1 MGRSTKHLQNKSWKN
16 QKLWDAFSFSPEC
29 APAKT
34 SWSIRWH
41 NTLNINTTL
50 RILMISSPTNV
61 IIKFLLKDRIKGI
74 SHRIWI
80 VEKDTGFSWNF
91 HSDFSHFPVKQ
102 KNGNQLWRL
111 SFTSQSNNRQLEIVG
126 IFSDEILLIF
136 LV

>member
-1 MGRSTKHLQNKSWKN
+1 MRSHFLLNVLPRKQVDINSLTQH
-16 QKLWDAFSFSPEC
+16 
-29 APAKT
+29 
-34 SWSIRWH
+34 I
-41 NTLNINTTL
+41 LNINTTL

-102 KNGNQLWRL
+102 KTATNFEDFHSRPNQ
-111 SFTSQSNNRQLEIVG
+111 TIVN
-126 IFSDEILLIF
+126 
-136 LV
+136 